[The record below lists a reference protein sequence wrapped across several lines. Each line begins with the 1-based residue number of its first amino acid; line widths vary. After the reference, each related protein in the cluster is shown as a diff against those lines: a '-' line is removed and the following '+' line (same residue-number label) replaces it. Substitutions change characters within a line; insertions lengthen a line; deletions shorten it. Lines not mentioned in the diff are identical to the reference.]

1 MSVKF
6 CMGKKEK
13 KKNKKTLF
21 SVKHLLTK
29 ILQLSWHTEAFPSE
43 GTLTCLKAFFFEF
56 CVARVVQT
64 EP

>member
-6 CMGKKEK
+6 CMGKKK
-13 KKNKKTLF
+13 KKKQKNLF
-21 SVKHLLTK
+21 FVKHLLTK